1 MFMDLLSVIA
11 GGSVFIAAFME
22 GRKAGS
28 LGTLLGLVLGLALG
42 FVMFW
47 GTRMGLKGTVRRLQ
61 LDEPNPPPLRLA
73 LAWLLCLAVPVATI
87 LAMIAVS
94 WLARHVIH
102 LVR

>member
-42 FVMFW
+42 FVTLW
-47 GTRMGLKGTVRRLQ
+47 GTRTGLKWAVGRLR
-61 LDEPNPPPLRLA
+61 LDDPNPPPLRLA
-73 LAWLLCLAVPVATI
+73 LAWLLCLAALVATV

-94 WLARHVIH
+94 WLARHLTH
-102 LVR
+102 LMR